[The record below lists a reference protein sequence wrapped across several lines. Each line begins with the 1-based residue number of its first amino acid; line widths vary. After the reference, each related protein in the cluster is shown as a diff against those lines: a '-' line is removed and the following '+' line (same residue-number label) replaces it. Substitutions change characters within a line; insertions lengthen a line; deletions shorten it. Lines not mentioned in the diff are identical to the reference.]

1 MASQHLSLR
10 LDPQTLERLDTQ
22 SRQRGQSRSE
32 LARTLLEEGLR
43 MAEHPRI
50 IFRTGPAGRRP
61 GLVHGL
67 DVWEVISVFREIE
80 ARGEEALQQTAE
92 LTYLSVD
99 QVRAAVRYY
108 AEFTDEI
115 DDWIDRNNELA
126 EQLEARWLRE
136 QAMLQR

>member
-1 MASQHLSLR
+1 M
-10 LDPQTLERLDTQ
+10 
-22 SRQRGQSRSE
+22 
-32 LARTLLEEGLR
+32 
-43 MAEHPRI
+43 
-50 IFRTGPAGRRP
+50 
-61 GLVHGL
+61 HGL

-99 QVRAAVRYY
+99 QVRTAVRYY